1 MAYGARLES
10 VLGASPRGF
19 ESPILRQIL
28 PASSTRWVQAQ
39 RPLSGFE
46 SPILRRVM
54 SREICH
60 EELGH
65 RPGSFMLLRQQ
76 LRLGHSVALPHMLL
90 LWCQT

>member
-1 MAYGARLES
+1 
-10 VLGASPRGF
+10 
-19 ESPILRQIL
+19 
-28 PASSTRWVQAQ
+28 
-39 RPLSGFE
+39 
-46 SPILRRVM
+46 M